1 MADAFK
7 GPPQNQGVI
16 GRLVLDR
23 ALVDYGFDIY
33 IGINGLTSETIT
45 IQGEDARGNLMD
57 GPPIR
62 YSLQGEPLEAGLV
75 QNGSFVIRIDDIEEG
90 WANLAFVKSGGMDS
104 ASLQIESAFDYVDA
118 PRRRIEAG
126 IVGSTVPSVD
136 GWGYGGWGTM
146 HWGG

>member
-45 IQGEDARGNLMD
+45 VHGEDARGNLVQ
-57 GPPIR
+57 GPPVHDSRTKNEVEQI
-62 YSLQGEPLEAGLV
+62 
-75 QNGSFVIRIDDIEEG
+75 QNGSFVIRIDDIEDV

-118 PRRRIEAG
+118 PRRRK
-126 IVGSTVPSVD
+126 D
-136 GWGYGGWGTM
+136 YR
-146 HWGG
+146 